1 MCLFCKGRI
10 KNTCAVHHFSSEYFL
25 GGLSS
30 FVIDFPGPCFFFLS
44 SGFNKISMQCMA
56 SLYECISNLEFCKV
70 TLFQPL
76 CSYWSMVGDLSV
88 YVLNRWSLCL
98 PICPRESSCPADV
111 VFITSECFSSC
122 CFPVVCGLCYVTD
135 GFLTSFLIYCSRVWV
150 CAEVSVHTLH
160 LPYLLLLTEG
170 HVYIYSYPFKVHP
183 FLFKVH
189 HSEDKKRKPSL
200 HDIS

>member
-1 MCLFCKGRI
+1 MQSIIFLQNI
-10 KNTCAVHHFSSEYFL
+10 FL

-44 SGFNKISMQCMA
+44 SGFNKISILSSMQCMA

-70 TLFQPL
+70 LTLFQPL
-76 CSYWSMVGDLSV
+76 LPLLVYGWGSLSV
-88 YVLNRWSLCL
+88 HVLNRWSLCW

-150 CAEVSVHTLH
+150 CAEVSVTYSAPALSTTSNRGACLH
-160 LPYLLLLTEG
+160 IL
-170 HVYIYSYPFKVHP
+170 YPFKVHP

-200 HDIS
+200 HIS